1 MAEALRPLLALLSIT
16 LALLM
21 FSAGLGSFAALGQSL
36 WGDSARR
43 ARTRMETHWWADV
56 RLGALHGLGMFVLA
70 VVSQGRPL
78 VALFALAVAG
88 FGLACLWVG
97 IPALVERLGER
108 IHPSASRPLVYFV
121 GASCL
126 VWGCAIPYLGWSLLV
141 VLVLGTYASGLA
153 SFLGRKAARAQDG
166 NIAAT

>member
-70 VVSQGRPL
+70 VV
-78 VALFALAVAG
+78 AVA
-88 FGLACLWVG
+88 
-97 IPALVERLGER
+97 
-108 IHPSASRPLVYFV
+108 
-121 GASCL
+121 
-126 VWGCAIPYLGWSLLV
+126 
-141 VLVLGTYASGLA
+141 
-153 SFLGRKAARAQDG
+153 AA
-166 NIAAT
+166 